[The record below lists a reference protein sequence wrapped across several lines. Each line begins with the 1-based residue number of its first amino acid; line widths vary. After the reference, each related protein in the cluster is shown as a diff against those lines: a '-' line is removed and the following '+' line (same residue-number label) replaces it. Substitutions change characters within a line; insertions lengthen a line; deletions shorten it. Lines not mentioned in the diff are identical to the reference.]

1 MSKLQQF
8 FGSSPAS
15 PVFEKVREGIATT
28 LSRFPD
34 NLEVRDR
41 MEALTLLMK
50 DPELEMELE
59 DPYISEVVYT
69 LIRDSSN
76 IRNFQDDQKLMALL
90 QRMNSKYER
99 NQYVSDLLN
108 RIATGKC
115 TFCDEVGCKQIWNRT
130 TDNSCYALPSGKS
143 GETAADL

>member
-8 FGSSPAS
+8 FGSSPESS
-15 PVFEKVREGIATT
+15 PVFEKVREGIAKT
-28 LSRFPD
+28 LSRYPE

-59 DPYISEVVYT
+59 DPYISEIVYT
-69 LIRDSSN
+69 LFRDSNN
-76 IRNFQDDQKLMALL
+76 IMNFRDNQKLTALL
-90 QRMNSKYER
+90 QRMKSKYER

-108 RIATGKC
+108 RIASGKC
-115 TFCDEVGCKQIWNRT
+115 TFCDEVGHKKIWNRT
-130 TDNSCYALPSGKS
+130 TDNSC
-143 GETAADL
+143 